1 MLLGGFGDHGGYN
14 SSHNQQ
20 CHASLG
26 TLLACLNS
34 YNNAVAVIDGQI
46 QSIKVSLVAMLFV

>member
-1 MLLGGFGDHGGYN
+1 MLLGGFGDHGGYK

-20 CHASLG
+20 CHAGHG

-46 QSIKVSLVAMLFV
+46 QKIIR